1 MKSSNFKMSIKCDQN
16 RPVVTFV
23 LKGYP
28 RLSETFIAQ
37 EIRSLEE
44 MGLDVR
50 IASLRAPT
58 DDHHH
63 PVHDEIIAPV
73 NYLPEFPLLE
83 EDRVQQA
90 WRYCLKQA
98 GYIEAWTTWRADYK
112 RDPSMTRLRNFM
124 QAMVLAH
131 ETKLD
136 VGRFHAHFMH
146 FPGSVARYAA
156 TICNLPWSCSAHA
169 RDIWTSPEWEK
180 AEKLTDME
188 WLVTCT
194 AFGHKHLSA
203 LSGNPEKVSL
213 VYHGLDFDRL
223 PSGAERKTNDT
234 HNEDIVTVL
243 SVGRAVEKKGYD
255 TLLHALSRIRA
266 DLNWRFLHIGGGTL
280 LGELKTLA
288 ETLGISER
296 IEWMG
301 AQSQSIVF
309 DAYQQSDIFV
319 LASRVAQDGDMD
331 GLPNVMMEAQSQG
344 LACVSTN
351 VSAIPELVIDGETG
365 LLVPPDDAE
374 ALSVAIAKLI
384 ADNSLRQQIAKA
396 GEARVREAF
405 SHQVGLFQLAEKF
418 GLNVARTKTANQ
430 ECT

>member
-1 MKSSNFKMSIKCDQN
+1 MKSSNFKMNISCDDN
-16 RPVVTFV
+16 RKAVTFV

-44 MGLDVR
+44 MGLKIR
-50 IASLRAPT
+50 IVSLRAPT
-58 DDHHH
+58 DEHHH
-63 PVHDEIIAPV
+63 PVHDEIVAPV
-73 NYLPEFPLLE
+73 NYLPEFPLRE
-83 EDRVQQA
+83 DDRVQRA
-90 WRYCLKQA
+90 WRHCRQQP
-98 GYIEAWTTWRADYK
+98 GYNRAWATWRADFK
-112 RDPSMTRLRNFM
+112 RDPSVSRIRNFL

-131 ETKLD
+131 ETEPD

-156 TICNLPWSCSAHA
+156 IICELPWSCSAHA

-180 AEKLTDME
+180 IEKLTDMD

-194 AFGHKHLSA
+194 AFGHKHLAS
-203 LSGNPEKVSL
+203 LTDNPDKVDL

-223 PSGAERKTNDT
+223 PSGEETETCRDHDDGKIT
-234 HNEDIVTVL
+234 IL

-255 TLLHALSRIRA
+255 VLLHALSRMSTE
-266 DLNWRFLHIGGGTL
+266 LNWRFLHVGGGIL
-280 LGELKTLA
+280 LPELKALA
-288 ETLGISER
+288 DTLGIADH
-296 IEWMG
+296 IEWLG
-301 AQSQSIVF
+301 AKPQSVVF
-309 DAYQQSDIFV
+309 DTYQQSDIFV

-365 LLVPPDDAE
+365 LLVPPDDAD
-374 ALSVAIAKLI
+374 ALSAAIAKLI
-384 ADNSLRQQIAKA
+384 SDTELRHQIAVA
-396 GEARVREAF
+396 GEQRVRESF
-405 SHQVGLFQLAEKF
+405 SHQGGLSQLAAKL
-418 GLNVARTKTANQ
+418 GLDVAETTTVKQ
-430 ECT
+430 ECA

>member
-1 MKSSNFKMSIKCDQN
+1 MKSFNCKMSISPDEN
-16 RPVVTFV
+16 RKAVTFV

-50 IASLRAPT
+50 IASLRAPI
-58 DDHHH
+58 DEHHH

-73 NYLPEFPLLE
+73 NYLPEFPTY
-83 EDRVQQA
+83 EDERVLQA
-90 WRYCLKQA
+90 WSHCLLQP
-98 GYIEAWTTWRADYK
+98 GYSRAWATWRADFK
-112 RDPSMTRLRNFM
+112 RDPSVPRMRNFM

-131 ETKLD
+131 ETEPD

-156 TICNLPWSCSAHA
+156 MICELPWSCSAHA

-180 AEKLTDME
+180 NEKLADME

-194 AFGHKHLSA
+194 AFGHKHLASLA
-203 LSGNPEKVSL
+203 DNPDKVEL

-223 PSGAERKTNDT
+223 PRS
-234 HNEDIVTVL
+234 NETDARRDHDGDKITIL

-255 TLLHALSRIRA
+255 VLLHALSRIPA

-280 LGELKTLA
+280 LPELMKLA
-288 ETLGISER
+288 DTLGISND
-296 IEWMG
+296 IEWRG
-301 AQSQSIVF
+301 AQTQDVVF
-309 DAYQQSDIFV
+309 DAYQQAGIFV
-319 LASRVAQDGDMD
+319 LASRVAKDGDMD

-344 LACVSTN
+344 LACISTN
-351 VSAIPELVIDGETG
+351 VSAIPELVLDGKTG
-365 LLVPPDDAE
+365 LLVPPEDAD
-374 ALSVAIAKLI
+374 ALSVAIAKLLS
-384 ADNSLRQQIAKA
+384 DSGLRQQMAKA
-396 GEARVREAF
+396 GEQRVRESF
-405 SHQVGLFQLAEKF
+405 SHQAGLLQLAKKF
-418 GLNVARTKTANQ
+418 GLDVASAMTTNQ
-430 ECT
+430 ECA

>member
-1 MKSSNFKMSIKCDQN
+1 MKSSNFKMSIKGDQN

-63 PVHDEIIAPV
+63 PVHDEIVAPV

-98 GYIEAWTTWRADYK
+98 GYIDAWMTWRADYK
-112 RDPSMTRLRNFM
+112 RDPSVTRLRNFM

-131 ETKLD
+131 ETKPD

-156 TICNLPWSCSAHA
+156 MIRGLPWSCSAHA

-180 AEKLTDME
+180 TEKLTDME

-203 LSGNPEKVSL
+203 LSDNPEKVSL

-255 TLLHALSRIRA
+255 TLLHALSRIPA
-266 DLNWRFLHIGGGTL
+266 DLNWRFLHIGGGAL
-280 LGELKTLA
+280 LAELKMLA
-288 ETLGISER
+288 EALGISER

-301 AQSQSIVF
+301 AQPQSTVF

-319 LASRVAQDGDMD
+319 LASRVAEDGDMD

-344 LACVSTN
+344 LACASTN

-374 ALSVAIAKLI
+374 ALSAAIAKLI

-396 GEARVREAF
+396 GEARVRETF
-405 SHQVGLFQLAEKF
+405 SHQGGLLQLAEKF
-418 GLNVARTKTANQ
+418 GLDVARTKTANQ